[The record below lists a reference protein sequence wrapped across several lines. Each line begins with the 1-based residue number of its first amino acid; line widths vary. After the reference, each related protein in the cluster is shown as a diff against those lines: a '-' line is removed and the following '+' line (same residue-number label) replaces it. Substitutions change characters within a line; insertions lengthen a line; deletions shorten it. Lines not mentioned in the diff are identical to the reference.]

1 LERRG
6 LPTLTFAVLWEFVQ
20 AFKPPRAIESDFPL
34 GATLGRPNDPEMQR
48 AVLRAG
54 LAAAPAFAPPWRAVL
69 QPLPWHATGDRSWE
83 EDTRNLYRND
93 DDDTLQAHQ
102 SDHNDRGDVLAGN
115 EAAFLAQHA
124 I

>member
-1 LERRG
+1 M
-6 LPTLTFAVLWEFVQ
+6 PTLAFTVLWEFVQ

-34 GATLGRPNDPEMQR
+34 GASIGRPHDAQMQR
-48 AVLRAG
+48 DVLRYG
-54 LAAAPAFAPPWRAVL
+54 LAAAEAGSFGPPWRSIL
-69 QPLPWHATGDRSWE
+69 QPIPWNATGDRGWE

-102 SDHNDRGDVLAGN
+102 SDHNEKGDVLAGN
-115 EAAFLAQHA
+115 EAAFLERHR

>member
-1 LERRG
+1 M
-6 LPTLTFAVLWEFVQ
+6 PTLAFTVLWEFVQ
-20 AFKPPRAIESDFPL
+20 AFKPPRAIELDFPL

-54 LAAAPAFAPPWRAVL
+54 LAAAGSFGTPWSSQL
-69 QPLPWHATGDRSWE
+69 LPIPWNATGDRSWE

-102 SDHNDRGDVLAGN
+102 SDHNDRSDVLAGN
-115 EAAFLAQHA
+115 EAAFVANHL

>member
-1 LERRG
+1 M
-6 LPTLTFAVLWEFVQ
+6 PTLAFTVLWEFVA

-34 GATLGRPNDPEMQR
+34 GASLGRPHDAAMQR
-48 AVLRAG
+48 DVLRYG
-54 LAAAPAFAPPWRAVL
+54 LAAAEAGAFGPPWRSIL
-69 QPLPWHATGDRSWE
+69 QPIPWNATGDRSWE

-102 SDHNDRGDVLAGN
+102 SDHNDKGDVLAGN
-115 EAAFLAQHA
+115 EAAFMKQHR

>member
-1 LERRG
+1 M
-6 LPTLTFAVLWEFVQ
+6 PTLTFAVLWEFVQ